1 MRGTSIF
8 APVLLDCLYTSAS
21 FPKGQSGDTSGSFRL
36 QSKLRFYQRFYS
48 CFHGVESLS
57 VPCRLF
63 LNPSASHYYSHR
75 SQATKDAARD
85 PFFFSLSFLQ
95 QTEAAQRLRKK
106 KKRKRKIIRNPAT
119 LCSYKVDREV
129 DENMHVFCMF
139 IV

>member
-8 APVLLDCLYTSAS
+8 APVLLDCLYTSAL

-36 QSKLRFYQRFYS
+36 QSKLRFYQCFYS

-63 LNPSASHYYSHR
+63 LNPSASHYYYSHR

-95 QTEAAQRLRKK
+95 QTEATQRLRKK

-129 DENMHVFCMF
+129 DENMHVFVCL
-139 IV
+139 